1 MDYKN
6 THKQMDALYGHM
18 SSIGR
23 ENFNPDKE
31 VIVSGGNK
39 DGLYKAGD
47 LWKHFVFGK
56 PVEPFN
62 CRQYGDTKLTGYPR
76 LKGYEDPIWVDGR
89 IRYNKT
95 SFT

>member
-1 MDYKN
+1 MYNKN
-6 THKQMDALYGHM
+6 PHKQMDALYGHM

-23 ENFNPDKE
+23 ANFNPE
-31 VIVSGGNK
+31 MTVIVEGGNK
-39 DGLYKAGD
+39 DGAYKAGD

-62 CRQYGDTKLTGYPR
+62 CKCYGETKTAGYPR
-76 LKGYEDPIWVDGR
+76 LKGYDDPIFVNGT
-89 IRYNKT
+89 IRYSKT